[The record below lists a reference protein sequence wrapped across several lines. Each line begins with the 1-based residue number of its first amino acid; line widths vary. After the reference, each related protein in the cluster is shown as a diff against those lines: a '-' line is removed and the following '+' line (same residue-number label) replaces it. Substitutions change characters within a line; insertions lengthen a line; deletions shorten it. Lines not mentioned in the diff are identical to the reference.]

1 VNHSERRLTYWLS
14 DAQLLAS
21 SLLSRIY
28 SIDIRSLSLIERID
42 QLDRR
47 LLFWFSA
54 TLVLIC
60 SAAARFNSIDV
71 RSLTLD
77 ESTIVVFAQSILEK
91 GYPYVYVGSME
102 VQLATYE
109 IVPYFMALS
118 IGILGLTDVAVRL
131 PAALFGLGTTY
142 LIFSTAWRWFDWRV
156 AILAGILYALSP
168 WAIFWATNAFHPS
181 QMQFFAMLTIIQA
194 HKIITLNKVE
204 PRTYYLTTFFFTCA
218 YLSWE
223 GIGFLLPILL
233 VVIILM
239 RWGDWGWLKNRHVWI
254 ASAIIVFVV
263 VAQGIRRVLL
273 QKSYLMVGSGRG
285 DVSLPEFVFT
295 KTYYDPFFYIN
306 ELFMREG
313 HWILTGLFI
322 IGIFYTRRSINF
334 RFVYI
339 LTIVAVFFMTN
350 FLGYYSAHYI
360 YYALPFF
367 FMAVSVVT
375 FQLLQSVT
383 STTFSDTFSGGKLAR
398 RISYCMLIAI
408 EIGASSAYGP
418 KLWRTYGDFSDL
430 GRGDMRPGLAS
441 IDYRGLIETMDR
453 LSKPGDAIINFAPF
467 TLRRY
472 INKSGDYFLQN
483 YTMQKLVYNAEGTSP
498 YYMDKYAGNIT
509 LRSKDELLDALYNHD
524 RVWLLAAPYRPLRDI
539 LNVETLEFIDKYM
552 TLVDESYDGKLYLW
566 EKY

>member
-1 VNHSERRLTYWLS
+1 MNHSERRFFFSLS
-14 DAQLLAS
+14 EAHLFAN
-21 SLLSRIY
+21 SLLSRFS
-28 SIDIRSLSLIERID
+28 SIDIRSLSFMDRLNQVD
-42 QLDRR
+42 QR
-47 LLFWFSA
+47 LFYWLSA
-54 TLVLIC
+54 ILVLTC
-60 SAAARFNSIDV
+60 SAVARFSSIDM

-118 IGILGLTDVAVRL
+118 ISLFGLTDVAVRL

-142 LIFSTAWRWFDWRV
+142 LIFATAWRWFDWRV

-194 HKIITLNKVE
+194 HKIITLDKVE
-204 PRTYYLTTFFFTCA
+204 PRTYYLTTFFFTCS

-239 RWGDWGWLKNRHVWI
+239 RWGNWDWLKNRHVWI

-295 KTYYDPFFYIN
+295 KTYYDPFFYVN
-306 ELFMREG
+306 ELFLREG

-322 IGIFYTRRSINF
+322 IGVFYTRRSINF
-334 RFVYI
+334 RFVYF

-360 YYALPFF
+360 YYALPFL
-367 FMAVSVVT
+367 FMAVAVVT
-375 FQLLQSVT
+375 FELLKSVT
-383 STTFSDTFSGGKLAR
+383 STTFSDTLSGGRVAR
-398 RISYCMLIAI
+398 RISYCLLIAI
-408 EIGASSAYGP
+408 EIGSASAFGP
-418 KLWRTYGDFSDL
+418 KLWRTYGNLSDI

-441 IDYRGLIETMDR
+441 IDYKGLIETMDS

-483 YTMQKLVYNAEGTSP
+483 FTMQKLVYNAEGTSP
-498 YYMDKYAGNIT
+498 YYLDKYAGNIT
-509 LRSKDELLDALYNHD
+509 LRSKDELLDALYNHE

-539 LNVETLEFIDKYM
+539 LNAETLEFIDKYM
-552 TLVDESYDGKLYLW
+552 TLVDESFDGRLYLW
-566 EKY
+566 ERY